1 MLMDYVQRGGPVMYP
16 LLACSLVAFTV
27 ITERLLFW
35 MRMRRVQTPDAA
47 ARCLR
52 LAQEGLYEEALE
64 LARSSADPSLRVLS
78 RGLAE
83 RDASPSR
90 SMEQAAKDLV
100 SQMHRYLAVLD
111 TTITVAPLLGIFGT
125 LTGII
130 RAFDSLSAAGLP
142 DPRLVAS
149 GIAEALITTI
159 AGLTIAIPGIIFYNH
174 FIRRA
179 EHAAQELEQHATDLE
194 LLLEPRRR
202 AERELPEPVLR

>member
-16 LLACSLVAFTV
+16 LLACSLAAFTV
-27 ITERLLFW
+27 ITERLFFW
-35 MRMRRVQTPDAA
+35 MRMRRLSAPDDVS
-47 ARCLR
+47 RCLR
-52 LAQEGLYEEALE
+52 LAQEGLYEEAVG

-83 RDASPSR
+83 RDAAPSR
-90 SMEQAAKDLV
+90 SMERAAKDAV
-100 SQMHRYLAVLD
+100 SRMHRYLAVLD

-130 RAFDSLSAAGLP
+130 RAFDSLSAGGLP
-142 DPRLVAS
+142 DPRLVGA

-179 EHAAQELEQHATDLE
+179 EQGTQEIERHATDLE
-194 LLLEPRRR
+194 LILEPRRR
-202 AERELPEPVLR
+202 NEQRELVLS